1 MLRLAGFYL
10 HPALPGSSE
19 NSQGQG
25 PPAEDSNLPSLTS
38 TLGLIFVFL
47 GACGKIADLLWAS
60 GNEKVGLG
68 VLHALVL
75 KATLS
80 RHSCFQCGWAN
91 QGTESI
97 SGASPVFAG
106 SFLWTNGQRPLKR
119 GLAPRPRRAFFY
131 GPVVMSPLLR
141 WPCPFPSAPWE
152 G

>member
-1 MLRLAGFYL
+1 MLWLAGFYL

-19 NSQGQG
+19 NSQEQG
-25 PPAEDSNLPSLTS
+25 LPGEDSNLPPLTS

-47 GACGKIADLLWAS
+47 GACGKITGLLWVS

-80 RHSCFQCGWAN
+80 RHSCFHCGWAN
-91 QGTESI
+91 QGTENI

-106 SFLWTNGQRPLKR
+106 RFL
-119 GLAPRPRRAFFY
+119 
-131 GPVVMSPLLR
+131 
-141 WPCPFPSAPWE
+141 
-152 G
+152 